1 MPLPLYIFP
10 SNVQPL
16 PEPKAKLWEPVP
28 KKQILGH
35 FTHKKMEDRISQRTW
50 YENVTYP
57 DEVATSLI
65 RARNTKS
72 SAAAV
77 IREAISSSR
86 PRMQ

>member
-1 MPLPLYIFP
+1 MPLPLYNPPTI
-10 SNVQPL
+10 QPL

-57 DEVATSLI
+57 DELATSLI
-65 RARNTKS
+65 RARNIKTS
-72 SAAAV
+72 AAV
-77 IREAISSSR
+77 IREAISSSH